1 MEINPR
7 LQKLVHSF
15 AILTDEDWQLIRENA
30 EEVNLA
36 KGTYWIREG
45 QICQQI
51 GFVVQGVLR
60 VFSTVGEKELI
71 AHFCFER
78 RNPIVSAYTSFINQT
93 PSVEA
98 IQALEDTTL
107 LVLNRNALNDL
118 YERKAIF
125 QKLGR
130 LLTEQM
136 YVMAKMRIYDLQHK
150 TALERYQE
158 LLDKYPNIINRIAHR
173 HIAAYLGIAPESLS
187 RLRRQLMA

>member
-1 MEINPR
+1 MDINPR
-7 LQKLVHSF
+7 LQRLVHSF
-15 AILTDEDWQLIRENA
+15 TILTDEDWQLLQASAQQI
-30 EEVNLA
+30 VVP
-36 KGTYWIREG
+36 KGAYWIREG

-51 GFVVQGVLR
+51 GFVVEGVLR
-60 VFSTVGEKELI
+60 VFSTVGDKELI

-78 RNPIVSAYTSFINQT
+78 RNPIVSAYTSFINQM
-93 PSVEA
+93 PSLEA
-98 IQALEDTTL
+98 IQALEPTTL
-107 LVLNRNALNDL
+107 LVINRDVLNDL
-118 YERKAIF
+118 YERKAVF

-187 RLRRQLMA
+187 RLRRQLMT